1 MGRNKNSTTNFK
13 VFELKIKNINKQYFE
28 KLFLEAKWLSNSV
41 IAAEDIFQY
50 CRKVESVDVL
60 VKDKKENRQ
69 LKIIRSCAGDS
80 GIHAGEAERIRC
92 KPDVSFPHSFLCVF
106 C

>member
-1 MGRNKNSTTNFK
+1 MPTVVYYDLLNQPDSGFPWRTVLIILFALALGVLLYAYTVISEDPTYKN
-13 VFELKIKNINKQYFE
+13 Q
-28 KLFLEAKWLSNSV
+28 KL
-41 IAAEDIFQY
+41 
-50 CRKVESVDVL
+50 R
-60 VKDKKENRQ
+60 
-69 LKIIRSCAGDS
+69 IIRSCAGDS